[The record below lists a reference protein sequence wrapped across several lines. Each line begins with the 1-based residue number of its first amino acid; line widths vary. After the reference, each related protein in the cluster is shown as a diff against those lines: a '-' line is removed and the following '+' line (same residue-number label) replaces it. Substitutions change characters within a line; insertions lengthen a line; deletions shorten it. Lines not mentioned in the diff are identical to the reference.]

1 MPEFTYLGVILD
13 NKLNWFSHIQYLSTK
28 LAKAAG
34 IIYKLRTKMPQKTL
48 LLLYHSLVGTY
59 LHYGIGSWGSAKSST
74 LSKLQSLQDK
84 VVRYITHS
92 SPYANITSKYK
103 KLNILRINELYT
115 LEIGKFMYRSNK
127 NMLPSSF
134 DQYFD
139 EIKHNYQTRSRTN
152 NNLVMPM
159 PRTDIG
165 KQSIKFTGVK
175 IWSDIPLEIK
185 NANSLD
191 NFSKCLKAHIIN
203 EPV

>member
-1 MPEFTYLGVILD
+1 M
-13 NKLNWFSHIQYLSTK
+13 
-28 LAKAAG
+28 
-34 IIYKLRTKMPQKTL
+34 
-48 LLLYHSLVGTY
+48 
-59 LHYGIGSWGSAKSST
+59 
-74 LSKLQSLQDK
+74 
-84 VVRYITHS
+84 VRYITHS
-92 SPYANITSKYK
+92 SPYANITPKYK
-103 KLNILRINELYT
+103 KLNILKINELYT

-139 EIKHNYQTRSRTN
+139 EIRHNYQTRSRTN

-175 IWSDIPLEIK
+175 IWSDIPLVIK

-191 NFSKCLKAHIIN
+191 NFSKCLNAHMIN
-203 EPV
+203 KPV